1 MATFNK
7 HYGNIEQ
14 HLNNKFNIMATLNI
28 YGNKQT
34 LWQHLTNI
42 IAQHS
47 TNIMATLNN
56 KHYGKLWHLTN
67 IMVTLNKHY
76 GNI

>member
-14 HLNNKFNIMATLNI
+14 TLWQHLTNIIATQH

-42 IAQHS
+42 
-47 TNIMATLNN
+47 MATF
-56 KHYGKLWHLTN
+56 
-67 IMVTLNKHY
+67 NKHY

>member
-7 HYGNIEQ
+7 HYGIIE
-14 HLNNKFNIMATLNI
+14 
-28 YGNKQT
+28 QT

-42 IAQHS
+42 
-47 TNIMATLNN
+47 MATFN
-56 KHYGKLWHLTN
+56 KRYG
-67 IMVTLNKHY
+67 NKHY

>member
-7 HYGNIEQ
+7 H
-14 HLNNKFNIMATLNI
+14 

-42 IAQHS
+42 
-47 TNIMATLNN
+47 MATF
-56 KHYGKLWHLTN
+56 
-67 IMVTLNKHY
+67 NKHY

>member
-7 HYGNIEQ
+7 HYGNIDQQ
-14 HLNNKFNIMATLNI
+14 HGNIE
-28 YGNKQT
+28 QT

-42 IAQHS
+42 
-47 TNIMATLNN
+47 MATF
-56 KHYGKLWHLTN
+56 
-67 IMVTLNKHY
+67 NKHY

>member
-7 HYGNIEQ
+7 HYGNIE
-14 HLNNKFNIMATLNI
+14 
-28 YGNKQT
+28 QT

-47 TNIMATLNN
+47 TSVMA
-56 KHYGKLWHLTN
+56 
-67 IMVTLNKHY
+67 TLNKHY

>member
-14 HLNNKFNIMATLNI
+14 
-28 YGNKQT
+28 T

-42 IAQHS
+42 MATF
-47 TNIMATLNN
+47 TNIMATF
-56 KHYGKLWHLTN
+56 
-67 IMVTLNKHY
+67 NKHY